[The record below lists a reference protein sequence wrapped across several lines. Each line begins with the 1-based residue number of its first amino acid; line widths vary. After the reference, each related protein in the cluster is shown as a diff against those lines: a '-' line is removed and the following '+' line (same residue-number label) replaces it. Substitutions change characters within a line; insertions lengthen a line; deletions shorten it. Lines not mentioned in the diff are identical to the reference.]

1 MSGFLPDIANWAL
14 RGAGDGAENNDEDS
28 GETTEQPTADTN
40 PLTEQEMRARRL
52 ARMSGGPAPVST
64 MEGVEATAAKEQNEP
79 TPMEVEDSKP
89 AATPAK
95 PPAVQQQMLE
105 KPKAVPTKQEHSS
118 TQVKKK
124 KALSPLDPA
133 RKLQKKKELLLK
145 KVLQLVLA
153 GGSITDASGTCATV
167 DLGGETDITVQT
179 VAEILASR
187 LSTATTSGYA
197 PGNNQKIIAYLGSC
211 HKRATEEVRTLKQQK
226 ESKQVPELEE
236 ILLEIKAQTI
246 SYAASTLMVPDLFE
260 AGKDGTTQLAK
271 CLLSASTDISNS
283 ITHGGTSKASSSFYY
298 CMCEELLSQDA
309 TAFESVIGEV
319 VQYLTKALAKI
330 ETVLDG
336 TEGGALIVV
345 SALAALCLHKK
356 AALCL
361 TKLSNFLLPPAD
373 SSVAQER
380 VTPPA
385 PTLPAGATAQQ
396 RQFFRLMQSMNRNG
410 AGGYLKRSGP
420 ALEKETILGLVLRI
434 GCPRES
440 QAVAAG
446 FPGVMAS
453 MDSVEKAAD
462 SQRRQLKVYQD
473 TCNTFMRSLVTAGA
487 EARGQVMKWI
497 IDAQLVNVGA
507 TAMRPDKTKVSTA
520 PTLMN
525 MSVVLL
531 KLCEPFMNK
540 ENESKAALIDP
551 GFVSSSEA
559 HGGVYATSGDEL
571 VPRLGETAAAAAAAD
586 SVYEPKNAFIPQCF
600 FFAARSLHLGIVPLS
615 AFHHNL
621 LRNISHHAYMLRQRN
636 ADYQT
641 DPNFGSL
648 LNMQRANEVTLYLED
663 MVSATL
669 RFCNL
674 MAQFLLRLDG
684 SSLGKMPEHFVDD
697 ICEILMFLAKAKPK
711 FLSGHEY
718 GSIFRMVVKLLSPE
732 FANVSTFICLID
744 VALFCLYVL

>member
-14 RGAGDGAENNDEDS
+14 RGAAGADGANENEEG
-28 GETTEQPTADTN
+28 GETTSTEQATPDSN
-40 PLTEQEMRARRL
+40 PLTEAEMRARRL
-52 ARMSGGPAPVST
+52 ARMTGGAPAPASAT
-64 MEGVEATAAKEQNEP
+64 MEGVETTKQTAENNNEP
-79 TPMEVEDSKP
+79 TPMEEVVVEEESKP
-89 AATPAK
+89 AAAAIKSPTPVA
-95 PPAVQQQMLE
+95 AVVQQAMLE
-105 KPKAVPTKQEHSS
+105 KPKAPIAIQ
-118 TQVKKK
+118 QAKKK

-145 KVLQLVLA
+145 KVLLLVLT
-153 GGSITDASGTCATV
+153 GGSLSDTTGTCMTV
-167 DLGGETDITVQT
+167 DLGGTTNITVQT

-187 LSTATTSGYA
+187 LSTTSYV
-197 PGNNQKIIAYLGSC
+197 PGNQKLIAYLGSC
-211 HKRATEEVRTLKQQK
+211 HKRATEELRTLKQQK
-226 ESKQVPELEE
+226 EAKQFPELEE
-236 ILLEIKAQTI
+236 ILMEIKAQSI

-260 AGKDGTTQLAK
+260 AGKDGSTQLAK
-271 CLLSASTDISNS
+271 CLLSASTDIDNS
-283 ITHGGTSKASSSFYY
+283 ITYGGTSKASSSFYY
-298 CMCEELLSQDA
+298 SLCEELFSQDA
-309 TAFESVIGEV
+309 AAFESVIGEAA
-319 VQYLTKALAKI
+319 QYLVTLLATI

-336 TEGGALIVV
+336 TEGGGLVVV

-361 TKLSNFLLPPAD
+361 TKLPNFLLPPAE
-373 SSVAQER
+373 STVAQER
-380 VTPPA
+380 VTPPP

-410 AGGYLKRSGP
+410 NNDAGYLRRSGP

-434 GCPRES
+434 GCPRDS
-440 QAVAAG
+440 SAVTSG

-473 TCNTFMRSLVTAGA
+473 TCNNFMRSLVTAGA
-487 EARGQVMKWI
+487 EARTQVMQWI

-507 TAMRPDKTKVSTA
+507 SAMRPDKTKVSST
-520 PTLMN
+520 PTLIN

-531 KLCEPFMNK
+531 RLCEPFMNK
-540 ENESKAALIDP
+540 ENEAKAALIDP
-551 GFVSSSEA
+551 GFVSSPKA
-559 HGGVYATSGDEL
+559 HGGVYATSGDDS
-571 VPRLGETAAAAAAAD
+571 VPRLGENIDGDSITA
-586 SVYEPKNAFIPQCF
+586 YEPKNSFIPQCF

-636 ADYQT
+636 ADYHT
-641 DPNFGSL
+641 DPNFGHL
-648 LNMQRANEVTLYLED
+648 LSMQRANEVTLYLED
-663 MVSATL
+663 MISSTL

-674 MAQFLLRLDG
+674 MAQFLLRVDG
-684 SSLGKMPEHFVDD
+684 KDLGRMPEDFVDD

-718 GSIFRMVVKLLSPE
+718 GSIFRVVVKLLSPE
-732 FANVSTFICLID
+732 FANVSITIMFLP
-744 VALFCLYVL
+744 F